1 MDNYEKSGYL
11 TGDFKMFHLIDTERK
26 EINFHYHDFNKILL
40 FIQGDV
46 TYCIEG
52 CSYQLM
58 PYDIVFVQAG
68 EVHRPIIN
76 SDMYERIIIYVSPDF
91 IDSYKGTDYDL
102 NYCFQ
107 KAREES
113 SNVLRM
119 HSFHFSRLYNAMSAL
134 EHSFHENDFASS
146 LHQKVLFLE
155 FMIQLNR
162 ATLHEHIDYVSDNA
176 SNPKILAMLDYLN
189 THL

>member
-1 MDNYEKSGYL
+1 MISSYFGENVCEVYQMDNYEKSGYL

-76 SDMYERIIIYVSPDF
+76 SDMYDAKFMDLFSGSGGIGIEALSRGAAKAYFVENAPDAVNC
-91 IDSYKGTDYDL
+91 I
-102 NYCFQ
+102 NY
-107 KAREES
+107 
-113 SNVLRM
+113 N
-119 HSFHFSRLYNAMSAL
+119 L
-134 EHSFHENDFASS
+134 E
-146 LHQKVLFLE
+146 K
-155 FMIQLNR
+155 
-162 ATLHEHIDYVSDNA
+162 
-176 SNPKILAMLDYLN
+176 
-189 THL
+189 THLKQKTAIFVKIKKHIN